1 MSFLSGNIL
10 VFPVTSD
17 YPNLIEENEKMKNVA
32 FKMITI
38 LALFVLVLTAC
49 APAPTPTAAP
59 AAPAAPAAVTTAVTP
74 TEASTTADATPV
86 HLVVWWWGEQEAP
99 GAQKWMNETVANYQK
114 LHPNVTIETVLQ
126 STDAL
131 IPAFQSAAAAKSG
144 PDIQYFWGGVYTLE
158 NAWNGSIIPMD
169 DLIQKDELSHY
180 INNFERSYDGK
191 QYGIGWYLSGNPM
204 VYNPKLFTKA
214 GLDPKNP
221 PQTWPDLI
229 TACNKLNA
237 IGVTPISGGMK
248 DGWFGGWLFS
258 ILARQSHDS
267 YKDFM
272 AVSVGNGKFTD
283 PQFSGWWSALDQ
295 LKQANCWN
303 KDIGSVDY
311 QQGQDMFVQG
321 KSAMLF
327 SNDTFLKGFA
337 DTPGFGWDS
346 MAVMMVPKWSTGK
359 MASEYITTAQGWG
372 ITSWSKYP
380 KESADFLM
388 YMHTTDRLKAW
399 WTYTGVLPADDRMD
413 VSLITQPIQKQIF
426 QWDTTVAGANLEN
439 FIPSQLDND
448 ANMTGVQLL
457 FSGGK
462 TPAQLSQLSED
473 TITKW
478 RTQSP
483 DSVTNFQTWSK

>member
-1 MSFLSGNIL
+1 
-10 VFPVTSD
+10 
-17 YPNLIEENEKMKNVA
+17 MKNIGKIITAIA
-32 FKMITI
+32 FF
-38 LALFVLVLTAC
+38 ALVLTSC
-49 APAPTPTAAP
+49 APAATPTAAPAPATSAPAAPATAAP
-59 AAPAAPAAVTTAVTP
+59 AAPATAAPATAAP
-74 TEASTTADATPV
+74 AQTPV

-99 GAQKWMNETVANYQK
+99 GAQKWMDDTVATYEK

-126 STDAL
+126 STDSL
-131 IPAFQSAAAAKSG
+131 IPAFTSAAAAKSG
-144 PDIQYFWGGVYTLE
+144 PDIQYFWGGIYTLE
-158 NAWNGSIIPMD
+158 NAWTGAIIPVD
-169 DLIQKDELSHY
+169 SLIPADEMSHY

-214 GLDPKNP
+214 GLDPQNP
-221 PQTWPDLI
+221 PQTWTDLI
-229 TACNKLNA
+229 AACQKLNA
-237 IGVTPISGGMK
+237 IGVVPISGGMK

-272 AVSVGNGKFTD
+272 AASVGTYKFTD
-283 PQFSGWWSALDQ
+283 PQFSGWWTALDQ

-311 QQGQDMFVQG
+311 QQGQDEFVQG

-337 DTPGFGWDS
+337 DTAGFGWDS
-346 MAVMMVPKWSTGK
+346 MAVMMVPKWATGK

-380 KESADFLM
+380 QQDADFLM
-388 YMHTTDRLKAW
+388 YMHSPDRLAAW
-399 WTYTGVLPADDRMD
+399 WADTGVLPADNRFDT
-413 VSLITQPIQKQIF
+413 SLITQPIQKQIF
-426 QWDTTVAGANLEN
+426 QWDSTVAGANLEN
-439 FIPSQLDND
+439 FIPNQLDND

-457 FSGGK
+457 FSGDK
-462 TPAQLSQLSED
+462 TPAQLAQLSED

-478 RTQSP
+478 RTQNP
-483 DSVTNFQTWSK
+483 DEVTNFTTWAK